1 MNTIK
6 QFKIVK
12 LINESYNDFIGLS
25 LLHKLFLILLVIVF
39 YLLLNNHT
47 NIYENYEDMT
57 SGNKFESKYDDAIYD
72 AFYAKYYDDLHGNK
86 ECAIEQLKIIVYYAK
101 NIKFVKLLDIGCGT
115 GYHVHMLDKMK
126 YDVTGLDKSQ
136 SMIERAKL
144 KYKNCSFVVGDFLQN
159 NLFDYNSFTHLI
171 CLNKTFYCFK
181 DKGLFFE
188 KSYLLLNADGLLI
201 LHILN
206 RNTFKPYVVSKNDK
220 TVVYNSENESEKKI
234 PLISIVKV
242 NKTLEYISEYN
253 ILNTNNSEEVD
264 IGEEAPFSCYNEK
277 FINVNTNAIRKH
289 TINLYIPT
297 IDEIIKMA
305 KAKGFIVKD
314 KKPLKTLG
322 NDTEF
327 LLILK
332 KNL

>member
-12 LINESYNDFIGLS
+12 LINESYNDCIRLS
-25 LLHKLFLILLVIVF
+25 LLHKLFLLLLIIVF

-72 AFYAKYYDDLHGNK
+72 AFYAKYYDVLHSNK

-115 GYHVHMLDKMK
+115 GYHVHMLTKMK
-126 YDVTGLDKSQ
+126 YDVTGLDKSHA
-136 SMIERAKL
+136 MIEKAKM

-171 CLNKTFYCFK
+171 CLNKTFYCFI

-188 KSYLLLNADGLLI
+188 KSHLLLNADGILI
-201 LHILN
+201 IHILN
-206 RNTFKPYVVSKNDK
+206 RSSFKPYVVSKNDN
-220 TVVYNSENESEKKI
+220 TVVYNSENDIDKKT
-234 PLISIVKV
+234 PLISIVKI

-253 ILNTNNSEEVD
+253 VLNTNNEDINNEE
-264 IGEEAPFSCYNEK
+264 ESPFSCYNEK
-277 FINVNTNAIRKH
+277 FINVNTNTVRKH

-297 IDEIIKMA
+297 IDEIIEMA

-314 KKPLKTLG
+314 QKPLKTLG
-322 NDTEF
+322 INSEF

>member
-12 LINESYNDFIGLS
+12 LINESYNDFIRLS
-25 LLHKLFLILLVIVF
+25 LLHKLFLILLIIVF

-72 AFYAKYYDDLHGNK
+72 AFYAKYYDALHGNK

-115 GYHVHMLDKMK
+115 GYHVHMLTKMK
-126 YDVTGLDKSQ
+126 YDVTGLDKSRA
-136 SMIERAKL
+136 MIEKAKM
-144 KYKNCSFVVGDFLQN
+144 KYKNSSFVVGDFLQN

-171 CLNKTFYCFK
+171 CLNKTFYCFI
-181 DKGLFFE
+181 DKRLFFE
-188 KSYLLLNADGLLI
+188 KSHLLLNADGILI
-201 LHILN
+201 IHILN
-206 RNTFKPYVVSKNDK
+206 RSSFKPYVVSKNDN
-220 TVVYNSENESEKKI
+220 TVVYNSENDIDKKT
-234 PLISIVKV
+234 PLISIVKI

-253 ILNTNNSEEVD
+253 VLNTNNEDINNEE
-264 IGEEAPFSCYNEK
+264 ESPFSCYNEK
-277 FINVNTNAIRKH
+277 FINVNTNTVRKH

-297 IDEIIKMA
+297 IDEIIEMA

-314 KKPLKTLG
+314 QKPLKTLG
-322 NDTEF
+322 INSEF